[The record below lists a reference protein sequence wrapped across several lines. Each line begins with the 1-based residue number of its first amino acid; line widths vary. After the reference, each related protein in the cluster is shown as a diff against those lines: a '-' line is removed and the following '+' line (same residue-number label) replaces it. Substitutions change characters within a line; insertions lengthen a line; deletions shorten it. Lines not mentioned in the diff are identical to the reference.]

1 MKIQLDE
8 NVLCRGEC
16 HGVGDIVEVDAKAGQ
31 DLIDRG
37 LGHAVNV
44 QNDGDDLDK
53 ILEGA
58 VSSSTRKR
66 RKA

>member
-1 MKIQLDE
+1 MRIQLDE

-31 DLIDRG
+31 DLINRG
-37 LGHAVNV
+37 LGHAVSV

-58 VSSSTRKR
+58 VATSTRKR

>member
-16 HGVGDIVEVDAKAGQ
+16 RGVGEIVEVDAKAGQ

-44 QNDGDDLDK
+44 QNDGDNLDK

>member
-8 NVLCRGEC
+8 NVLSRGEC
-16 HGVGDIVEVDAKAGQ
+16 RCVGEIVEVDAKAGQ
-31 DLIDRG
+31 ALIDRG

-58 VSSSTRKR
+58 VSSPTRKR